1 MLKCPCCVRHLKIY
15 VVRLISPESTANAFA
30 SVVSDT
36 PLMVNLAVVGQRRT
50 GIANYA
56 INVLPH
62 LQMLNL
68 TLLSPQ
74 PREFLQAQ
82 GLTTYHYRSVP
93 ANLSPDA
100 GKAGHLRRL
109 VWTQL
114 TLPRLCYSLT
124 HQPLGARSPSSLEQ
138 VKPLLFSPLP
148 EAPLF
153 SQCRSVVMV
162 HDLIPLRFPN
172 WRSPLTPYFRYYVPR
187 VLAQAQHILCNSKAT
202 ADEVMQQFGM
212 TAQKLT
218 PIPLGYD
225 ASHFRPLNLPTRNY
239 FLYLGRCDPHKNV
252 SRILTAFAQLPK
264 PQAYELWLVGPLDAR
279 YTPRLMAQATELG
292 IAAQVKMVD
301 YVPYA
306 NLPQIL
312 GQAIALV
319 FPSLWEGFGLPVLEA
334 MACGT
339 PVITS
344 NRSAL
349 PEVAGDAALL
359 VNPEDVREIAA
370 AMEQVATQ
378 PQMRSHL
385 QTAGLAR
392 AAQFSWQLTGAQ
404 TAAVLQRF
412 L

>member
-1 MLKCPCCVRHLKIY
+1 M
-15 VVRLISPESTANAFA
+15 
-30 SVVSDT
+30 
-36 PLMVNLAVVGQRRT
+36 G
-50 GIANYA
+50 
-56 INVLPH
+56 
-62 LQMLNL
+62 
-68 TLLSPQ
+68 
-74 PREFLQAQ
+74 
-82 GLTTYHYRSVP
+82 
-93 ANLSPDA
+93 
-100 GKAGHLRRL
+100 
-109 VWTQL
+109 
-114 TLPRLCYSLT
+114 
-124 HQPLGARSPSSLEQ
+124 
-138 VKPLLFSPLP
+138 
-148 EAPLF
+148 
-153 SQCRSVVMV
+153 
-162 HDLIPLRFPN
+162 
-172 WRSPLTPYFRYYVPR
+172 
-187 VLAQAQHILCNSKAT
+187 
-202 ADEVMQQFGM
+202 
-212 TAQKLT
+212 
-218 PIPLGYD
+218 
-225 ASHFRPLNLPTRNY
+225 
-239 FLYLGRCDPHKNV
+239 
-252 SRILTAFAQLPK
+252 SR
-264 PQAYELWLVGPLDAR
+264 GS
-279 YTPRLMAQATELG
+279 G
-292 IAAQVKMVD
+292 KMVD